1 MMTTSP
7 RLATGLVAVH
17 LAVNLIHGAAH
28 SGADVPITVLQNAF
42 VWIVILIGPLVAV
55 WLMRSNRRFGA
66 ELLALTMGGALI
78 FGLVNHFVVDSVDHV
93 SRVTNETWRL
103 PFQLSAALLLFLEA
117 AGVWIGGTAIV
128 AKQPP
133 SRQTV

>member
-1 MMTTSP
+1 MTPGT
-7 RLATGLVAVH
+7 RLATGLVVIH

-28 SGADVPITVLQNAF
+28 SGAEVPITVLQNAF

-55 WLMRSNRRFGA
+55 WLMRTNRRFGA

-78 FGLVNHFVVDSVDHV
+78 FGVVNHFVVDSVDHV

-117 AGVWIGGTAIV
+117 AGVSIGGAAIV

-133 SRQTV
+133 SRQTA

>member
-1 MMTTSP
+1 MTTST
-7 RLATGLVAVH
+7 RLAMGLVAVH

-55 WLMRSNRRFGA
+55 WLMRTNRRFGA

-117 AGVWIGGTAIV
+117 AGVWIGGAAIV

-133 SRQTV
+133 SRQTA